1 MKTIKI
7 TDTARLRPLMTAVF
21 ETVSAAL
28 IGGPVEIEIKRPCK
42 SREQEARY
50 HAMIGDIA
58 ATVTIDGRKYD
69 RETWKALLVEDFAE
83 DMRRQGTPLSH
94 PGRVIPS
101 LDGTRVVTIR
111 PSSRRFR
118 KSEAAEFIEYLYA
131 TGTELGARFSD
142 PALRYYEE
150 IAEREAYS

>member
-7 TDTARLRPLMTAVF
+7 TDPARLRPLMTAVF
-21 ETVSAAL
+21 ETVRAAL
-28 IGGPVEIEIKRPCK
+28 IGGHVEIEIKRPCK

-69 RETWKALLVEDFAE
+69 RDVWKALLVDDFAE
-83 DMRRQGTPLSH
+83 EMRRQGTPLSH

-101 LDGTRVVTIR
+101 MDGSRVVTIR
-111 PSSRRFR
+111 PSSSRFR

-142 PALRYYEE
+142 PVLDYYQELGK
-150 IAEREAYS
+150 